1 MDACGT
7 GQFISNTHEISQR
20 IEGTTNGCHVEQ
32 KQLSKERMKVLILK
46 IILSTTTTSSTRK
59 TDGWL
64 YQHPLVLHFLL
75 AMTVKL
81 NISAVCVCC
90 LIQRLEEVE

>member
-1 MDACGT
+1 MWHEPLH
-7 GQFISNTHEISQR
+7 FKIHEISQK
-20 IEGTTNGCHVEQ
+20 IEGTTNGCHVER

-46 IILSTTTTSSTRK
+46 LIISSTTTTRK
-59 TDGWL
+59 TGGWI

-75 AMTVKL
+75 VMTVKL

-90 LIQRLEEVE
+90 LIQRLEVE